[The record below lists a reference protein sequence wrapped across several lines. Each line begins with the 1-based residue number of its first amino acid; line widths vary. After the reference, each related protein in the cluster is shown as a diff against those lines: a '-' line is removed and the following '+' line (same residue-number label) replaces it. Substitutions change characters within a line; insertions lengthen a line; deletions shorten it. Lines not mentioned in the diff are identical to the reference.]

1 MKISFYNNKSEIE
14 KVGKSLDLIETI
26 EGNLVNE
33 TDIINPTIVL
43 EHDSSIINSN
53 YMYIPTFGRYYFITK
68 IESIRNNVWRIS
80 AHVDVLET
88 YKTQIK
94 SQTAIVDRLSNEE
107 SPYIAD
113 GRYTFDS
120 YNSYKIQ
127 NFGASLSKNLSYILV
142 VAGQN

>member
-14 KVGKSLDLIETI
+14 KVDKSLDLIETI

-43 EHDSSIINSN
+43 EHDSTIINSN
-53 YMYIPTFGRYYFITK
+53 YMYIPAFGRYYFITK

-94 SQTAIVDRLSNEE
+94 SQTAIVDRLANDE

-127 NFGASLSKNLSYILV
+127 KFGASLSKNLSYILV